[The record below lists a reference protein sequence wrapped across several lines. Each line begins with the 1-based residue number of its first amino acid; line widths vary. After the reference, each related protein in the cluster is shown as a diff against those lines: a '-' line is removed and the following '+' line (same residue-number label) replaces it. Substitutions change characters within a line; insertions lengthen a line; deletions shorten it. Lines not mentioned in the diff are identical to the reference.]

1 VAARLAEEAAEGG
14 ARRYV
19 LWLPTSSPCQV
30 GVGRAPRQD
39 PGHERGF
46 TVVEVLIALLVL
58 LIGMAGILSMQF
70 TSVRANAFS
79 RHATEASILAEDK
92 MEDLRTTPS
101 AALVSDGDTVDA
113 RGNSDP
119 QGFFTRE
126 WEVLPGTP
134 ISIKVTV
141 EWKEGGDTANPPYSI
156 VLRTQRAQ

>member
-1 VAARLAEEAAEGG
+1 MAARLAEESAEGG
-14 ARRYV
+14 ARRHV
-19 LWLPTSSPCQV
+19 LWLPTNSPCEY
-30 GVGRAPRQD
+30 GVGRAPRPD
-39 PGHERGF
+39 PRGERGF

-92 MEDLRTTPS
+92 MEDLRTTPTT
-101 AALVSDGDTVDA
+101 ALVSDGDTVDA
-113 RGNSDP
+113 RGNFDP
-119 QGFFTRE
+119 QGFYARD

-141 EWKEGGDTANPPYSI
+141 EWKESGDAANPPYNI